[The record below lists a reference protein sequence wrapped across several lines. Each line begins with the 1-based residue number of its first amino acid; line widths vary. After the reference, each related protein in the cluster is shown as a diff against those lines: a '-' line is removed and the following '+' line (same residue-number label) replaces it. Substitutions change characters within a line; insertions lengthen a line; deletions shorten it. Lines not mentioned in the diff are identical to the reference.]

1 MEILCQCEIGF
12 TLRFGHWFFFFFSHL
27 KTQKLPSDNNIS
39 FIYATTIPRQMSVT
53 DTKGNT
59 PYENKNCNGILSEN
73 YKNLKKK
80 KSENISM

>member
-1 MEILCQCEIGF
+1 M
-12 TLRFGHWFFFFFSHL
+12 
-27 KTQKLPSDNNIS
+27 PSDNNIS